1 MKSHIIKSL
10 IGLIKGI
17 FIKSQVKSF
26 KVNEKFDETPLEKK
40 LEK

>member
-1 MKSHIIKSL
+1 MKKHIIKSL
-10 IGLIKGI
+10 IDLIKDV

-26 KVNEKFDETPLEKK
+26 KINEKFDETPLEKK

>member
-1 MKSHIIKSL
+1 MKKHIIKSL
-10 IGLIKGI
+10 IGLIKDV

-26 KVNEKFDETPLEKK
+26 KVNKKLDETPLEKK